1 MIYKSPRTGK
11 SPNIH
16 SNCFIA
22 ENATI
27 IGDVEIK
34 EGANIWFGAVIRA
47 DLGKIVVGKN
57 TSIQEHCT
65 LHIET
70 GTDCIIGDN
79 CIVGHGAI
87 VHGPCS
93 VGVNTLIGIS
103 STVLQGSKVGKGCVL
118 ASGAVLRGEMPD
130 YTMFAGVPAALKKQ
144 LNEKVEAENIEAARL
159 YVENG
164 MAFEEAGLGLN
175 KLQIK

>member
-11 SPNIH
+11 LPVID

-47 DLGKIVVGKN
+47 DRGKIVVGKN

-87 VHGPCS
+87 VHGPCT
-93 VGVNTLIGIS
+93 VGDNSLIGIS
-103 STVLQGSKVGKGCVL
+103 STVLQGSKVGKCCIL

-130 YTMFAGVPAALKKQ
+130 YTMFAGVPAVMKKQ
-144 LNEKVEAENIEAARL
+144 LNEKVESENIEAAL
-159 YVENG
+159 SYAENG
-164 MAFEEAGLGLN
+164 RAFEEAGLGL
-175 KLQIK
+175 KKMI